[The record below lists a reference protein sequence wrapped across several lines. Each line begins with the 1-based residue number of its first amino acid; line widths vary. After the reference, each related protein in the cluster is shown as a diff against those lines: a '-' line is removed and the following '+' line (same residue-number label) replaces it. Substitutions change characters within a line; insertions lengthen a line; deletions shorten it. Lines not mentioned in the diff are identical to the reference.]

1 MNKII
6 KFHFSFFIFVLYIL
20 HSNAAIT
27 DRLFATVGN
36 KPITVSDIENEVK
49 AILILTNTK
58 FTEDSRQRLQSAAI
72 LSVISR
78 NIKKIEL
85 EKYELLQFNKIELE
99 SEIKNLASRSNLTVD
114 LLKDAFENNDLDFS
128 LVIDRVKTEILWNG
142 LIFSLYNDRLSINN
156 IEIEEQLK
164 LIQKKKEFNEFLI
177 SEIILK
183 PIPSDQ
189 IDVKIEEFRKKI
201 ELEGFEKVALDL
213 SISESS
219 INGGDLGWINENSI
233 SDDFKSK
240 IINTKVGNIAEPIF
254 LPQGILF
261 FKIRDKRK
269 KSIDVDLEKVKTQLV
284 NAEKDKIL
292 KMHSLSHYEN
302 VRRTLSVIYY

>member
-1 MNKII
+1 M
-6 KFHFSFFIFVLYIL
+6 LYISY
-20 HSNAAIT
+20 SNAAVT

-36 KPITVSDIENEVK
+36 KPITLSDIENEVK

-164 LIQKKKEFNEFLI
+164 LIQK
-177 SEIILK
+177 
-183 PIPSDQ
+183 Q
-189 IDVKIEEFRKKI
+189 
-201 ELEGFEKVALDL
+201 
-213 SISESS
+213 
-219 INGGDLGWINENSI
+219 
-233 SDDFKSK
+233 
-240 IINTKVGNIAEPIF
+240 
-254 LPQGILF
+254 Q
-261 FKIRDKRK
+261 
-269 KSIDVDLEKVKTQLV
+269 KTL
-284 NAEKDKIL
+284 
-292 KMHSLSHYEN
+292 
-302 VRRTLSVIYY
+302 